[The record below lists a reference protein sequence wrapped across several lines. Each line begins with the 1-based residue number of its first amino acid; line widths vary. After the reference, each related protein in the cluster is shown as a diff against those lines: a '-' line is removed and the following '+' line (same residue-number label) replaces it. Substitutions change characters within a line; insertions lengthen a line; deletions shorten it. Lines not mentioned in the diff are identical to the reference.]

1 MPEYS
6 ELEAAWE
13 VSSSTVSREINFM
26 VPLLSFYM
34 QKIAPIEWPGEN
46 NVEVVPGLEH
56 HGVSGAIDCTTHYR
70 VTDSYVP
77 HLFFRGD
84 HHACSLTAER
94 KFDATLRSFC
104 LFERFSFAANVF
116 YSPVVVGLLPEVRM
130 WRLVIALG
138 HNCDQRMLTSF
149 GTQELIERDDIVLTG
164 NVHTTKSLKHSG
176 DRGYHHH
183 RVLVPQRMPQG
194 DQALMN
200 QARATVEHVFGLV
213 QKGKTAGGKKDAV
226 FRGSLELHLNCIIFQ
241 YHRAQKH
248 LISSPWVKNFE

>member
-6 ELEAAWE
+6 ELQTAWE
-13 VSSSTVSREINFM
+13 VSASTVSREINFM
-26 VPLLSFYM
+26 VPILAFYM
-34 QKIAPIEWPGEN
+34 QKIAPIQWPGGN
-46 NVEVVPGLEH
+46 DVEVVPGLEH
-56 HGVSGAIDCTTHYR
+56 RGVSGAIDCTTHYR

-84 HHACSLTAER
+84 HHACSLTAECKLNAKR
-94 KFDATLRSFC
+94 RLHDFRSHM
-104 LFERFSFAANVF
+104 RMF
-116 YSPVVVGLLPEVRM
+116 YLLVVVGLLPEVKI

-149 GTQELIERDDIVLTG
+149 GTQEMIERDDIVLTG
-164 NVHTTKSLKHSG
+164 NAHAAKSLKHAG

-183 RVLVPQRMPQG
+183 RVLVPQNMPQSE
-194 DQALMN
+194 QALMN

-213 QKGKTAGGKKDAV
+213 QRGKTAGGKKDAV

-241 YHRAQKH
+241 YHRAQEH
-248 LISSPWVKNFE
+248 LISNPWVKYFE